1 MRKIETIVTV
11 VDGKI
16 TIPVPPDLSPGE
28 HNILVLIDEALA
40 TNSGKALRS
49 GLKNRKVAAFAQDR
63 RPPERLSGIYETASN
78 NFPVIHA
85 ESWPADLS
93 LRREDM
99 YGEWG
104 R

>member
-11 VDGKI
+11 VDGKM
-16 TIPVPPDLSPGE
+16 TIPVPPDLPPGD
-28 HNILVLIDEALA
+28 HNVLVVIDEVPVP
-40 TNSGKALRS
+40 NSGRAP
-49 GLKNRKVAAFAQDR
+49 GD
-63 RPPERLSGIYETASN
+63 
-78 NFPVIHA
+78 FPVIHVG
-85 ESWPADLS
+85 SWPADLS